1 MEPWRSSLSKQK
13 LYTRKLLTRHRAQV
27 ALEREEDAFDVTK
40 VRLQRKWFRHGQE
53 MDRMTKG
60 CVT

>member
-1 MEPWRSSLSKQK
+1 MSQKQK
-13 LYTRKLLTRHRAQV
+13 TYTRKLLTRYRAKQ

-53 MDRMTKG
+53 MERMLKG
-60 CVT
+60 CEV